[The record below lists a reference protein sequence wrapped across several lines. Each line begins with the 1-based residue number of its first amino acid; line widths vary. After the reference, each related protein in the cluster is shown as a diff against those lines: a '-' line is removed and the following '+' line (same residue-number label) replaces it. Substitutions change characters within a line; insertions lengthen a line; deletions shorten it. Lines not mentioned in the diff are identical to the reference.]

1 MKKLFLFAFS
11 AMLICACSESGT
23 DQNSNEDYIRFSQYN
38 LSFDGSEETQSIQ
51 VYSSGYWTLTDGA
64 SWCVPSHTRGV
75 GGDIVTFTALANNS
89 NQERNTTFIFICG
102 NLSQKLYVTQQIK
115 GALTISTP
123 KIEMEATGGEAVIEI
138 KADIDY
144 SYEIDSKCKD
154 WITYKET
161 RAIQTS
167 RLVFNVAS
175 NINKEKREGKITI
188 RGKEQSETVTIYQA
202 GLSTST
208 ITVHVPK
215 KGTLQAVLK
224 EMELNIEAIGSL
236 KITGELNDEDFIS
249 IRLMTNLKNLDIS
262 EVNITALPTRAFHAS
277 ENVENLILPNTL
289 TTIGSKMFAESTL
302 KFVII
307 PVGVTTIEQ
316 AAFEKCTAL
325 TSIEIPASVETI
337 GDSAFM
343 GCSKLATVTFEKGSQ
358 LKTIGGRYGSGAF
371 ANCTALTAIEIPAS
385 VETIEATAF
394 KRCSSLATVTFEK
407 GSQLKTIGGEYSS
420 SSYYGAFSDCSSLT
434 SIEIPASV
442 ETIEATAFKRCSSLA
457 TVTFEKGSQLKTIGG
472 EYSSSS
478 YYGAFSDCSSL
489 TSIEIPASVET
500 IEATAFKRCSS
511 LATVTFEKGSQL
523 KTIGGGYSSS
533 SYYGAF
539 SDCSSLTSIE
549 IPASVE
555 TIEATAFKRC
565 SSLATVTFEKGS
577 QLKTIGGGYYYSAY
591 EKSYYSHGAFSDCI
605 ALASIEIPASV
616 ETIEAAAFAF
626 CSSLK
631 TVTFEKGSKLTTI
644 GGGWEADFG
653 AFGCLRSLVTVDMSE
668 CTKVKEIGDR
678 AFAGRIGTDSY
689 ASLQL
694 FKIGTEVPPKF
705 GYDVFHNGVRDYA
718 VLKVPSGCIDAYKAA
733 AGCYIFASITELDE

>member
-23 DQNSNEDYIRFSQYN
+23 DQNSNEDFIRFSQYN

-407 GSQLKTIGGEYSS
+407 GSQLKTIGG
-420 SSYYGAFSDCSSLT
+420 
-434 SIEIPASV
+434 
-442 ETIEATAFKRCSSLA
+442 
-457 TVTFEKGSQLKTIGG
+457 
-472 EYSSSS
+472 
-478 YYGAFSDCSSL
+478 
-489 TSIEIPASVET
+489 
-500 IEATAFKRCSS
+500 
-511 LATVTFEKGSQL
+511 
-523 KTIGGGYSSS
+523 
-533 SYYGAF
+533 
-539 SDCSSLTSIE
+539 
-549 IPASVE
+549 
-555 TIEATAFKRC
+555 
-565 SSLATVTFEKGS
+565 
-577 QLKTIGGGYYYSAY
+577 GYYYSAY

>member
-161 RAIQTS
+161 RAIQTT

-407 GSQLKTIGGEYSS
+407 GSQLKTIGG
-420 SSYYGAFSDCSSLT
+420 
-434 SIEIPASV
+434 
-442 ETIEATAFKRCSSLA
+442 
-457 TVTFEKGSQLKTIGG
+457 
-472 EYSSSS
+472 
-478 YYGAFSDCSSL
+478 
-489 TSIEIPASVET
+489 
-500 IEATAFKRCSS
+500 
-511 LATVTFEKGSQL
+511 
-523 KTIGGGYSSS
+523 
-533 SYYGAF
+533 
-539 SDCSSLTSIE
+539 
-549 IPASVE
+549 
-555 TIEATAFKRC
+555 
-565 SSLATVTFEKGS
+565 
-577 QLKTIGGGYYYSAY
+577 GYYYSAY

>member
-407 GSQLKTIGGEYSS
+407 GSQLKTIGG
-420 SSYYGAFSDCSSLT
+420 
-434 SIEIPASV
+434 
-442 ETIEATAFKRCSSLA
+442 
-457 TVTFEKGSQLKTIGG
+457 
-472 EYSSSS
+472 
-478 YYGAFSDCSSL
+478 
-489 TSIEIPASVET
+489 
-500 IEATAFKRCSS
+500 
-511 LATVTFEKGSQL
+511 
-523 KTIGGGYSSS
+523 
-533 SYYGAF
+533 
-539 SDCSSLTSIE
+539 
-549 IPASVE
+549 
-555 TIEATAFKRC
+555 
-565 SSLATVTFEKGS
+565 
-577 QLKTIGGGYYYSAY
+577 GYYYSAY

-705 GYDVFHNGVRDYA
+705 GYYVFHNGVRDYA

>member
-358 LKTIGGRYGSGAF
+358 LKTIGGRYGSG
-371 ANCTALTAIEIPAS
+371 
-385 VETIEATAF
+385 
-394 KRCSSLATVTFEK
+394 
-407 GSQLKTIGGEYSS
+407 
-420 SSYYGAFSDCSSLT
+420 
-434 SIEIPASV
+434 
-442 ETIEATAFKRCSSLA
+442 
-457 TVTFEKGSQLKTIGG
+457 
-472 EYSSSS
+472 
-478 YYGAFSDCSSL
+478 
-489 TSIEIPASVET
+489 
-500 IEATAFKRCSS
+500 
-511 LATVTFEKGSQL
+511 
-523 KTIGGGYSSS
+523 

>member
-144 SYEIDSKCKD
+144 SYEIDSKCQD

-325 TSIEIPASVETI
+325 TSIEIPASV
-337 GDSAFM
+337 
-343 GCSKLATVTFEKGSQ
+343 Q
-358 LKTIGGRYGSGAF
+358 
-371 ANCTALTAIEIPAS
+371 
-385 VETIEATAF
+385 TIEAEAF
-394 KRCSSLATVTFEK
+394 EDCSSLATVTFEK
-407 GSQLKTIGGEYSS
+407 RSQLKVIKGGFLDNNAK
-420 SSYYGAFSDCSSLT
+420 GVFLNCTALT
-434 SIEIPASV
+434 SIEIPASI
-442 ETIEATAFKRCSSLA
+442 ETIEATAFYNCSSLT
-457 TVTFEKGSQLKTIGG
+457 TVTFENGSQL
-472 EYSSSS
+472 
-478 YYGAFSDCSSL
+478 
-489 TSIEIPASVET
+489 
-500 IEATAFKRCSS
+500 R
-511 LATVTFEKGSQL
+511 
-523 KTIGGGYSSS
+523 
-533 SYYGAF
+533 
-539 SDCSSLTSIE
+539 
-549 IPASVE
+549 
-555 TIEATAFKRC
+555 
-565 SSLATVTFEKGS
+565 
-577 QLKTIGGGYYYSAY
+577 TIGGGYYYNDY
-591 EKSYYSHGAFSDCI
+591 EKSYYSHGAFSNCT
-605 ALASIEIPASV
+605 ALTSIEIPASV

-644 GGGWEADFG
+644 GGGWEANFG

-678 AFAGRIGTDSY
+678 AFAGPIGYSGY
-689 ASLQL
+689 ESLQL

-705 GYDVFHNGVRDYA
+705 GYRVFFNGVSGYA

-733 AGCYIFASITELDE
+733 LEWGSFASITELDE

>member
-358 LKTIGGRYGSGAF
+358 LKTIGG
-371 ANCTALTAIEIPAS
+371 
-385 VETIEATAF
+385 
-394 KRCSSLATVTFEK
+394 
-407 GSQLKTIGGEYSS
+407 GG
-420 SSYYGAFSDCSSLT
+420 SSYYGAF
-434 SIEIPASV
+434 
-442 ETIEATAFKRCSSLA
+442 
-457 TVTFEKGSQLKTIGG
+457 GQLKN
-472 EYSSSS
+472 
-478 YYGAFSDCSSL
+478 L
-489 TSIEIPASVET
+489 M
-500 IEATAFKRCSS
+500 
-511 LATVTFEKGSQL
+511 
-523 KTIGGGYSSS
+523 
-533 SYYGAF
+533 
-539 SDCSSLTSIE
+539 
-549 IPASVE
+549 
-555 TIEATAFKRC
+555 
-565 SSLATVTFEKGS
+565 
-577 QLKTIGGGYYYSAY
+577 
-591 EKSYYSHGAFSDCI
+591 
-605 ALASIEIPASV
+605 
-616 ETIEAAAFAF
+616 
-626 CSSLK
+626 
-631 TVTFEKGSKLTTI
+631 
-644 GGGWEADFG
+644 
-653 AFGCLRSLVTVDMSE
+653 TVDMSA
-668 CTKVKEIGDR
+668 CTQVKTIGES
-678 AFAGRIGTDSY
+678 AFDGDSE
-689 ASLQL
+689 LRL
-694 FKIGTEVPPKF
+694 FKIGTETPPTC
-705 GYDVFHNGVRDYA
+705 GRDAFSGINPYS
-718 VLKVPSGCIDAYKAA
+718 VLKVPSGYADAYKAKS
-733 AGCYIFASITELDE
+733 GWNNFASITGLDE

>member
-394 KRCSSLATVTFEK
+394 
-407 GSQLKTIGGEYSS
+407 
-420 SSYYGAFSDCSSLT
+420 YG
-434 SIEIPASV
+434 
-442 ETIEATAFKRCSSLA
+442 
-457 TVTFEKGSQLKTIGG
+457 
-472 EYSSSS
+472 
-478 YYGAFSDCSSL
+478 
-489 TSIEIPASVET
+489 
-500 IEATAFKRCSS
+500 
-511 LATVTFEKGSQL
+511 
-523 KTIGGGYSSS
+523 
-533 SYYGAF
+533 
-539 SDCSSLTSIE
+539 
-549 IPASVE
+549 
-555 TIEATAFKRC
+555 C

>member
-224 EMELNIEAIGSL
+224 EMELNIAAIGSL

-371 ANCTALTAIEIPAS
+371 ANCTALTA
-385 VETIEATAF
+385 
-394 KRCSSLATVTFEK
+394 
-407 GSQLKTIGGEYSS
+407 
-420 SSYYGAFSDCSSLT
+420 
-434 SIEIPASV
+434 
-442 ETIEATAFKRCSSLA
+442 
-457 TVTFEKGSQLKTIGG
+457 
-472 EYSSSS
+472 
-478 YYGAFSDCSSL
+478 
-489 TSIEIPASVET
+489 
-500 IEATAFKRCSS
+500 
-511 LATVTFEKGSQL
+511 
-523 KTIGGGYSSS
+523 
-533 SYYGAF
+533 
-539 SDCSSLTSIE
+539 IE

>member
-102 NLSQKLYVTQQIK
+102 NLSQKLYDTQQIK

-407 GSQLKTIGGEYSS
+407 GSQLKTIGG
-420 SSYYGAFSDCSSLT
+420 
-434 SIEIPASV
+434 
-442 ETIEATAFKRCSSLA
+442 
-457 TVTFEKGSQLKTIGG
+457 
-472 EYSSSS
+472 
-478 YYGAFSDCSSL
+478 
-489 TSIEIPASVET
+489 
-500 IEATAFKRCSS
+500 
-511 LATVTFEKGSQL
+511 
-523 KTIGGGYSSS
+523 
-533 SYYGAF
+533 
-539 SDCSSLTSIE
+539 
-549 IPASVE
+549 
-555 TIEATAFKRC
+555 
-565 SSLATVTFEKGS
+565 
-577 QLKTIGGGYYYSAY
+577 GYYYSAY

>member
-167 RLVFNVAS
+167 RLVFNVSS

-188 RGKEQSETVTIYQA
+188 RVKEESETVTIYQA

-407 GSQLKTIGGEYSS
+407 GSQLKTIGG
-420 SSYYGAFSDCSSLT
+420 
-434 SIEIPASV
+434 
-442 ETIEATAFKRCSSLA
+442 
-457 TVTFEKGSQLKTIGG
+457 
-472 EYSSSS
+472 
-478 YYGAFSDCSSL
+478 
-489 TSIEIPASVET
+489 
-500 IEATAFKRCSS
+500 
-511 LATVTFEKGSQL
+511 
-523 KTIGGGYSSS
+523 
-533 SYYGAF
+533 
-539 SDCSSLTSIE
+539 
-549 IPASVE
+549 
-555 TIEATAFKRC
+555 
-565 SSLATVTFEKGS
+565 
-577 QLKTIGGGYYYSAY
+577 GYYYSAY

>member
-1 MKKLFLFAFS
+1 M
-11 AMLICACSESGT
+11 
-23 DQNSNEDYIRFSQYN
+23 
-38 LSFDGSEETQSIQ
+38 
-51 VYSSGYWTLTDGA
+51 TDGA

-407 GSQLKTIGGEYSS
+407 GSQLKTIGG
-420 SSYYGAFSDCSSLT
+420 
-434 SIEIPASV
+434 
-442 ETIEATAFKRCSSLA
+442 
-457 TVTFEKGSQLKTIGG
+457 
-472 EYSSSS
+472 
-478 YYGAFSDCSSL
+478 
-489 TSIEIPASVET
+489 
-500 IEATAFKRCSS
+500 
-511 LATVTFEKGSQL
+511 
-523 KTIGGGYSSS
+523 
-533 SYYGAF
+533 
-539 SDCSSLTSIE
+539 
-549 IPASVE
+549 
-555 TIEATAFKRC
+555 
-565 SSLATVTFEKGS
+565 
-577 QLKTIGGGYYYSAY
+577 GYYYSAY

>member
-23 DQNSNEDYIRFSQYN
+23 GQNSNEDYIRFSQYN

-144 SYEIDSKCKD
+144 SYEIDSKCQD

-325 TSIEIPASVETI
+325 TSIEIPASV
-337 GDSAFM
+337 
-343 GCSKLATVTFEKGSQ
+343 Q
-358 LKTIGGRYGSGAF
+358 
-371 ANCTALTAIEIPAS
+371 
-385 VETIEATAF
+385 TIEAKAF
-394 KRCSSLATVTFEK
+394 EDCSSLATVTFEK
-407 GSQLKTIGGEYSS
+407 GSQLQTIGGGFLS
-420 SSYYGAFSDCSSLT
+420 GAFMNCTGLT

-442 ETIEATAFKRCSSLA
+442 QTIEAEAFEDCSSLA
-457 TVTFEKGSQLKTIGG
+457 TVTFEKRSQLKVIKGG
-472 EYSSSS
+472 FLDNNAK
-478 YYGAFSDCSSL
+478 GVFLNCTAL
-489 TSIEIPASVET
+489 TSIEIPASIET
-500 IEATAFKRCSS
+500 IEATAFYNCSS
-511 LATVTFEKGSQL
+511 LTTVTFENGSQL
-523 KTIGGGYSSS
+523 
-533 SYYGAF
+533 
-539 SDCSSLTSIE
+539 
-549 IPASVE
+549 
-555 TIEATAFKRC
+555 R
-565 SSLATVTFEKGS
+565 
-577 QLKTIGGGYYYSAY
+577 TIGGGYYYNDY
-591 EKSYYSHGAFSDCI
+591 EKSYYSHGAFSNCT
-605 ALASIEIPASV
+605 ALTSIEIPASV

-644 GGGWEADFG
+644 GGGWEANFG

-678 AFAGRIGTDSY
+678 AFAGPIGYSGY
-689 ASLQL
+689 ESLQL

-705 GYDVFHNGVRDYA
+705 GYRVFFNGVSGYA

-733 AGCYIFASITELDE
+733 LEWGSFASITELDE

>member
-394 KRCSSLATVTFEK
+394 KRCSSLAT
-407 GSQLKTIGGEYSS
+407 L
-420 SSYYGAFSDCSSLT
+420 
-434 SIEIPASV
+434 
-442 ETIEATAFKRCSSLA
+442 
-457 TVTFEKGSQLKTIGG
+457 
-472 EYSSSS
+472 
-478 YYGAFSDCSSL
+478 
-489 TSIEIPASVET
+489 
-500 IEATAFKRCSS
+500 
-511 LATVTFEKGSQL
+511 
-523 KTIGGGYSSS
+523 
-533 SYYGAF
+533 
-539 SDCSSLTSIE
+539 
-549 IPASVE
+549 
-555 TIEATAFKRC
+555 
-565 SSLATVTFEKGS
+565 TFEKGS

>member
-175 NINKEKREGKITI
+175 NINKEKREAKITI

-407 GSQLKTIGGEYSS
+407 GSQLKTIGG
-420 SSYYGAFSDCSSLT
+420 
-434 SIEIPASV
+434 
-442 ETIEATAFKRCSSLA
+442 
-457 TVTFEKGSQLKTIGG
+457 
-472 EYSSSS
+472 
-478 YYGAFSDCSSL
+478 
-489 TSIEIPASVET
+489 
-500 IEATAFKRCSS
+500 
-511 LATVTFEKGSQL
+511 
-523 KTIGGGYSSS
+523 
-533 SYYGAF
+533 
-539 SDCSSLTSIE
+539 
-549 IPASVE
+549 
-555 TIEATAFKRC
+555 
-565 SSLATVTFEKGS
+565 
-577 QLKTIGGGYYYSAY
+577 GYYYSAY

>member
-1 MKKLFLFAFS
+1 
-11 AMLICACSESGT
+11 MLICACSESGT

-407 GSQLKTIGGEYSS
+407 GSQLKTIGG
-420 SSYYGAFSDCSSLT
+420 
-434 SIEIPASV
+434 
-442 ETIEATAFKRCSSLA
+442 
-457 TVTFEKGSQLKTIGG
+457 
-472 EYSSSS
+472 
-478 YYGAFSDCSSL
+478 
-489 TSIEIPASVET
+489 
-500 IEATAFKRCSS
+500 
-511 LATVTFEKGSQL
+511 
-523 KTIGGGYSSS
+523 
-533 SYYGAF
+533 
-539 SDCSSLTSIE
+539 
-549 IPASVE
+549 
-555 TIEATAFKRC
+555 
-565 SSLATVTFEKGS
+565 
-577 QLKTIGGGYYYSAY
+577 GYYYSAY

>member
-394 KRCSSLATVTFEK
+394 KRCSKLTTVTFEK
-407 GSQLKTIGGEYSS
+407 GSQLKTIGHNA
-420 SSYYGAFSDCSSLT
+420 YYECTSLT
-434 SIEIPASV
+434 
-442 ETIEATAFKRCSSLA
+442 
-457 TVTFEKGSQLKTIGG
+457 
-472 EYSSSS
+472 
-478 YYGAFSDCSSL
+478 
-489 TSIEIPASVET
+489 
-500 IEATAFKRCSS
+500 
-511 LATVTFEKGSQL
+511 
-523 KTIGGGYSSS
+523 
-533 SYYGAF
+533 
-539 SDCSSLTSIE
+539 
-549 IPASVE
+549 
-555 TIEATAFKRC
+555 
-565 SSLATVTFEKGS
+565 
-577 QLKTIGGGYYYSAY
+577 
-591 EKSYYSHGAFSDCI
+591 
-605 ALASIEIPASV
+605 SIEIPASV

>member
-407 GSQLKTIGGEYSS
+407 GSQLKTIGG
-420 SSYYGAFSDCSSLT
+420 
-434 SIEIPASV
+434 
-442 ETIEATAFKRCSSLA
+442 
-457 TVTFEKGSQLKTIGG
+457 
-472 EYSSSS
+472 
-478 YYGAFSDCSSL
+478 
-489 TSIEIPASVET
+489 
-500 IEATAFKRCSS
+500 
-511 LATVTFEKGSQL
+511 
-523 KTIGGGYSSS
+523 
-533 SYYGAF
+533 
-539 SDCSSLTSIE
+539 
-549 IPASVE
+549 
-555 TIEATAFKRC
+555 
-565 SSLATVTFEKGS
+565 
-577 QLKTIGGGYYYSAY
+577 GYYYSAY